1 MLPPYWPHLAP
12 VEVIFGILKRKI
24 VRLEKGNLINF
35 RRSIEKKGYC
45 KYTKRDEL
53 NITVEFMGEAGDYGQ
68 VVL

>member
-35 RRSIEKKGYC
+35 SGSIEKKRYC

-53 NITVEFMGEAGDYGQ
+53 NITVEFMGEAGDYG
-68 VVL
+68 